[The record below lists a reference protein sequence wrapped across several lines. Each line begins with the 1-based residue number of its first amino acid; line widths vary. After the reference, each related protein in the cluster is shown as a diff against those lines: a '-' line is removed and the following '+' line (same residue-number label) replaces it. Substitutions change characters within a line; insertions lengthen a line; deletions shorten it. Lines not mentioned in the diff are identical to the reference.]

1 MPKYYPIFLD
11 IEKRRCLVVGGGE
24 VAQRKVESLLQCDAR
39 VTVVSPRL
47 TEALTD
53 LKESGAIEVH
63 LRTYRD
69 GDTNGA
75 ALVIAAT
82 DDNGV
87 NMNVSREATIAGIPV
102 NVVDDPD
109 KSTFIVP
116 SLFKR
121 GSVSIAV
128 STGGK
133 SPALARRMRVE
144 LEKTFPAEFAQL
156 ADLLSDI
163 RADFKGKGVAVD
175 AETWQ
180 DALDI
185 NMLLEL
191 LRQGKNREAR
201 DSITGGLL
209 KNKQTAHS
217 KRG

>member
-11 IEKRRCLVVGGGE
+11 IQGRRCLVVGGGE
-24 VAQRKVESLLQCDAR
+24 VAARKVESLLQCDAK

-47 TEALTD
+47 TRALAA
-53 LKESGAIEVH
+53 LNESGEIEAQ
-63 LRTYRD
+63 LRNYRE
-69 GDTNGA
+69 GDTDGA

-82 DDNGV
+82 DDNAV
-87 NMNVSREATIAGIPV
+87 NLRVSSEAAAAGIPV

-116 SLFKR
+116 SLFRR
-121 GSVSIAV
+121 GSVSVAV

-144 LEKTFPAEFAQL
+144 LEKTFPAEIAQL
-156 ADLLSDI
+156 ADILADV
-163 RADFKGKGVAVD
+163 RADLKGKGVTVA
-175 AETWQ
+175 AESWQ

-185 NMLLEL
+185 GTLLEL
-191 LRQGKNREAR
+191 LRQGNPGEAR
-201 DSITGGLL
+201 DHITGALL
-209 KNKQTAHS
+209 KKRQTAHS

>member
-1 MPKYYPIFLD
+1 MPKYYPIFMD
-11 IEKRRCLVVGGGE
+11 IEDRRCLVVGGGE
-24 VAQRKVESLLQCDAR
+24 VAARKVESLLRCDAR

-47 TEALTD
+47 TETLAA
-53 LKESGAIEVH
+53 LKESGAIEAH
-63 LRTYRD
+63 LRNYSE

-82 DDNGV
+82 DDNAV
-87 NMNVSREATIAGIPV
+87 NTNVSREATSAGIPV

-121 GSVSIAV
+121 GSVSIAI

-156 ADLLSDI
+156 ADILAEI
-163 RADFKGKGVAVD
+163 RADFKGRGVAVD
-175 AETWQ
+175 AEAWQ
-180 DALDI
+180 GALDI
-185 NMLLEL
+185 NVLLEL
-191 LRQGKNREAR
+191 LRQGKTGEAR
-201 DSITGGLL
+201 DRITSGLF